1 MDARNRFET
10 KATFELA
17 RLEWLV
23 ALVVA
28 VVLAVIHI
36 GEIRW
41 AVFVG
46 FFLIIDLIGYIPG
59 AIAFRRSADGHIPRG
74 YYVAYNTMH
83 SLAFNAVLVGAW
95 CLLVGPE
102 WALLAVPIHLMGD
115 RALFGN
121 SLKPFGV
128 PFEPHLDPHFAEFE
142 QRFAGS
148 GPGTGTGGGSGTGG
162 AASTP
167 ASPPTE
173 RPARAVN
180 A

>member
-1 MDARNRFET
+1 VDARNRFET
-10 KATFELA
+10 RTTFALA

-28 VVLAVIHI
+28 VALALIHI

-41 AVFVG
+41 PVFIA
-46 FFLIIDLIGYIPG
+46 FFLVIDVIGYLPG
-59 AIAFRRSADGHIPRG
+59 AVAFRRSADGHIPRG

-83 SLAFNAVLVGAW
+83 SLAFNAVVVAAW

-128 PFEPHLDPHFAEFE
+128 PFEPHLDQHFAEFE
-142 QRFAGS
+142 RRFADGD
-148 GPGTGTGGGSGTGG
+148 PAG
-162 AASTP
+162 APSTP
-167 ASPPTE
+167 ASTSAE
-173 RPARAVN
+173 RAVGAVN